1 MRFESI
7 SGLGD
12 YWKPISDGKDLALG
26 ILRTHSIFDNF
37 AVLQKNVVHWHQGRV
52 FVNDT
57 VWQAAF
63 AFIVRTRK
71 VTIA

>member
-1 MRFESI
+1 MRLESI

-26 ILRTHSIFDNF
+26 ILCTYSVFDNF

-52 FVNDT
+52 C
-57 VWQAAF
+57 
-63 AFIVRTRK
+63 
-71 VTIA
+71 